1 VFLPLVFPMS
11 DLATQHDDG
20 VFEPDEE
27 TLISALRNQ
36 DDIPIL
42 MDVVEE
48 QVTASI
54 SQEVYLSESLNGSS
68 LSDESS
74 HSEVRIESAEEKIT
88 VEESD
93 APATFSKEVV
103 AKTIADVL
111 AKRLPELVE
120 EVMQTLQA
128 ASTTHKTD
136 GKE

>member
-1 VFLPLVFPMS
+1 MS

-48 QVTASI
+48 QITAST
-54 SQEVYLSESLNGSS
+54 SQEVHLSQSLDGLSP
-68 LSDESS
+68 SDEPSQ
-74 HSEVRIESAEEKIT
+74 SEVRFEPAEEK
-88 VEESD
+88 
-93 APATFSKEVV
+93 ATSKECNALVALPQELI
-103 AKTIADVL
+103 AKTVADVL

-120 EVMQTLQA
+120 EVVQALQT
-128 ASTTHKTD
+128 ASITQKSD